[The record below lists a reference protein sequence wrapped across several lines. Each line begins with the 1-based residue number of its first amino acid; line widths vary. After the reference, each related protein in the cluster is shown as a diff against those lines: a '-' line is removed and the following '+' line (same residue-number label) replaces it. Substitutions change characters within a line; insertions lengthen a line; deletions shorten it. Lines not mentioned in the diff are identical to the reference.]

1 MRIATESDAA
11 YMTSVMEQIIGETWP
26 DGDHPPF
33 DPLVFLTPQNLTL
46 IVNGGWFGLINH
58 GLARL
63 EVHTVFAGGNKGRN
77 AVRGAREAKRY
88 LFIETNTYEL
98 ITKVPAY
105 NQTAKH
111 LAEMMGFRT
120 LFTRANVWKK
130 GGIPHAMDYMQ
141 LTVDDWILTG
151 ECRRSGEA
159 FHDLVHQTLPRHE
172 HHASDPVHDC
182 YVGAAI
188 EMALAGNVDKA
199 ILFYNRYA
207 LWAGYATVIEQS
219 RNPLRLV
226 AGDVGIAVMGGRI
239 EVFDANCG
247 IGNS

>member
-1 MRIATESDAA
+1 MRIATEADAG

-33 DPLVFLTPQNLTL
+33 DPLVFMTPPNFTL
-46 IVNGGWFGLINH
+46 IVDGGWFGLIGH

-63 EVHTVFAGGNKGRN
+63 EVHTVFERRNMGRN
-77 AVRGAREAKRY
+77 AVRGAREAQRY

-98 ITKVPAY
+98 ITRVPGY
-105 NQTAKH
+105 NPVAKH

-120 LFTRANVWKK
+120 LFTRPNVWKK
-130 GGIPHAMDYMQ
+130 GGIPYAMDYLQ

-159 FHDLVHQTLPRHE
+159 FHKLVHTTLPHHE
-172 HHASDPVHDC
+172 HHEPDPVHDC

-188 EMALAGNVDKA
+188 EMALAGNVDKS

-207 LWAGYATVIEQS
+207 AWAQYRTIVEQS

-226 AGDVGIAVMGGRI
+226 AGDLGITLVGRTI
-239 EVFDANCG
+239 EVCDANCRR
-247 IGNS
+247 SDR